1 MDVLLSCF
9 TQPFEGRGTPWAW
22 DLEGERALAS
32 PKAVAAISTS
42 ARSRVH
48 DMRPA
53 RAHKE
58 CRRADIAEQIQLTHT
73 VMEHWESILPGRI
86 LRVPYEELVTNQET
100 ISKRMLAH
108 CGLRWD
114 PAVLNFHDTAR
125 AVQTASLS
133 QVCGTACS
141 GSHNSGV
148 LLALHCSGR

>member
-9 TQPFEGRGTPWAW
+9 AQPFEGRGTPWAW
-22 DLEGERALAS
+22 DLQGDRTLAS

-42 ARSRVH
+42 ACSRVH
-48 DMRPA
+48 EILPP
-53 RAHKE
+53 RADNE
-58 CRRADIAEQIQLTHT
+58 CRLADIAEQIELTHK

-86 LRVPYEELVTNQET
+86 LRVPYEELVTNQKT

-133 QVCGTACS
+133 QVCGTACC
-141 GSHNSGV
+141 GLHNSGV
-148 LLALHCSGR
+148 LFALHCIRR